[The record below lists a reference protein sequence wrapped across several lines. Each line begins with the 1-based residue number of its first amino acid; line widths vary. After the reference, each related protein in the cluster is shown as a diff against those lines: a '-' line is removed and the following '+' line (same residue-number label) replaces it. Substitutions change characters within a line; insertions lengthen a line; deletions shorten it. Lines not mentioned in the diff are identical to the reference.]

1 MDYPGLSR
9 FSHTIYCSEW
19 VADLIPSGENWWA
32 RPGWIEHV
40 IKLANLKSNETNV
53 SRGPLDVRYD
63 SPFSSMLGRYAVMG
77 TGYAVMCTGCAD
89 AEAC

>member
-1 MDYPGLSR
+1 MDYAGLSR

-40 IKLANLKSNETNV
+40 IKYNLFILYILYV
-53 SRGPLDVRYD
+53 LYI
-63 SPFSSMLGRYAVMG
+63 LYII
-77 TGYAVMCTGCAD
+77 YIIYYIYII
-89 AEAC
+89 